1 MTNNQK
7 KNYNIAIINFRR
19 NNYSNAIKYFKLAF
33 KQFFIENNLI
43 KVGET
48 LNKIG
53 EAYMLSQQFR
63 PALNFL
69 LKGFIHRKDHND
81 SEGLLESLNSLGEI
95 YFYLGIYDKSMSYY
109 EKCISQSEKNNNDY
123 FLATALKNRGWLKYE
138 SGKSIHSILKDL
150 IKSKDIAE
158 KLNRKRLL
166 LSCYDNL
173 GDIYFI
179 QNDFV
184 QSLNYFNKLLS
195 VCDGQEYTH
204 MEIRALKN
212 IGNTHRELGD
222 FITAESFL
230 IRAMN
235 LAKEKNI
242 LAMLRDCSLDKA
254 LLYERKREFRI
265 AYLHFKNYHNYA
277 MKIEIEKRSEKMIG
291 ILEIDESDNSD
302 ENIKLI
308 NTMNYSGEN
317 IKFRNN
323 LLIKFPELSPRQIEI
338 AGLLRNG
345 MSSKEISVLLNIEV
359 DSINKQR
366 TRIRKKMNLS
376 RNINLITSLQKL

>member
-1 MTNNQK
+1 M
-7 KNYNIAIINFRR
+7 
-19 NNYSNAIKYFKLAF
+19 NNYSDAIKQFKLAYI
-33 KQFFIENNLI
+33 QFLIMNDFINAGI
-43 KVGET
+43 S

-109 EKCISQSEKNNNDY
+109 EKCIYQSEKNNNDY
-123 FLATALKNRGWLKYE
+123 ILATALKNRGWLKYK

-150 IKSKDIAE
+150 IKSKNIAE
-158 KLNRKRLL
+158 ELNRKRLL

-184 QSLNYFNKLLS
+184 QSLYYFNKLLS

-222 FITAESFL
+222 LKTAESFL
-230 IRAMN
+230 VRAMS

-254 LLYERKREFRI
+254 HLYERKREFKI

-277 MKIEIEKRSEKMIG
+277 MKIEKEKRTEKMIE
-291 ILEIDESDNSD
+291 ILKIDSSNNSN
-302 ENIKLI
+302 ENLKLI
-308 NTMNYSGEN
+308 RSINNSRKNEKFNNKLLVNY
-317 IKFRNN
+317 
-323 LLIKFPELSPRQIEI
+323 PELSPRQIEI

-345 MSSKEISVLLNIEV
+345 MTSKEISVLLNIEV

-366 TRIRKKMNLS
+366 ARIRKAMNLS
-376 RNINLITSLQKL
+376 RNINLMSNLQKL